1 MNSISKLRCV
11 GTILCVTLIAVN
23 IKIIRAGRS
32 LDMLIIFNGVE
43 PKAPSAS
50 RSWILPASVVFHDSA
65 QPDHPGRKL
74 DVNKGEMWTK
84 EEGTIGIAG
93 CNNLLNLVLQL
104 LCVLG
109 LLVKV
114 LSLKQLI
121 ERRYNT
127 PIDLWRS
134 VWGYFQGKNE
144 DPHDHSIAYKLL

>member
-1 MNSISKLRCV
+1 
-11 GTILCVTLIAVN
+11 
-23 IKIIRAGRS
+23 
-32 LDMLIIFNGVE
+32 
-43 PKAPSAS
+43 
-50 RSWILPASVVFHDSA
+50 
-65 QPDHPGRKL
+65 
-74 DVNKGEMWTK
+74 
-84 EEGTIGIAG
+84 
-93 CNNLLNLVLQL
+93 LNLVLQL